1 MATGTIPNSSL
12 TGNSLFNNHTPYYI
26 SELPS
31 GIASGLNWS
40 TAGPSGTYLSSVSVP
55 GLTASSIV
63 TASVTY
69 ANGVVNTTDAL
80 NSWLVSTYT
89 GANQINFQVAA
100 QPTTPASFCIAWQ
113 VLKY

>member
-1 MATGTIPNSSL
+1 MSTGTIPNSSL
-12 TGNSLFNNHTPYYI
+12 TANSLFNNHTPYYV

-31 GIASGLNWS
+31 GIASGLTWV
-40 TAGPSGTYLSSVSVP
+40 AGPSSTYLSSVTIP

-63 TASVTY
+63 SASVTY